1 LTPRRRDDPLE
12 SLESLKSV
20 LASWNAILAK
30 VVDLNNQGIAH
41 EKRGDLESA
50 VLCYEENS
58 KLRYPASH
66 SYDRLMV
73 VYRRLGKVDE
83 EIRVIHIAIEVQQKE
98 IERRK
103 ALGGYTANVEEM
115 VNKYRASLERLLK
128 KKQANDI

>member
-83 EIRVIHIAIEVQQKE
+83 EIRVIHIANEVQQKE